1 MDTTKGTSGKERIE
15 ALRQRE
21 RQIRAAIAIETVK
34 RKRREFKEF
43 ERLKSVIGGA
53 LLAFAA
59 QNTDVELMLKGV
71 LKTAAVVE
79 SEKKLLRAKGWL

>member
-1 MDTTKGTSGKERIE
+1 MDTTKGTSSKERIQ
-15 ALRQRE
+15 ALRERE

-53 LLAFAA
+53 LLACAA
-59 QNTDVELMLKGV
+59 QNNDFQLMLKGV